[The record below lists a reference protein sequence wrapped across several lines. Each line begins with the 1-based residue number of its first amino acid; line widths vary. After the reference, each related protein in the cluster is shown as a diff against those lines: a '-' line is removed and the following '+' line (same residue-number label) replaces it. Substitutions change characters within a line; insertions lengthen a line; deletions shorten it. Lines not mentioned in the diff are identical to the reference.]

1 MGNADY
7 YVWEKDGKRVANNTP
22 GSTRIIV
29 SENSEENTRIANEQA
44 QKNKMNQE
52 ANEWKAFMD
61 NSHKN
66 AAADRAS
73 KFGSFKQAHG
83 QDPGFFG
90 GIANVAGEAI
100 KPLVTNVINPLVKP
114 LANIIDEVN
123 KVVPIV
129 DAAKFITN
137 PAGQIINE
145 VGKVVGVDQGILNVI
160 SVVTNP
166 VGYLT
171 DKVVGGAID
180 KSGLDVGSATGLVR
194 NVVTNAATAGIKSIG
209 DDQPSVVHK
218 KPRYDEPVGNR
229 APASTRTL
237 ADMEKIDPPIKNDPY
252 DTKVI
257 RAPITKEYRDVK
269 RAYDTGYAIG
279 TAIDK
284 GMEWLSKPK
293 TGTGPSFLPN
303 RGNLQP
309 KKKE

>member
-1 MGNADY
+1 MGNQDY
-7 YVWEKDGKRVANNTP
+7 YAYELDGKRVADNTP
-22 GSTRIIV
+22 GAKRILV
-29 SENSEENTRIANEQA
+29 SAHDEGIAKSDKEAARKRKDIEDYQNTGKEIASQ
-44 QKNKMNQE
+44 
-52 ANEWKAFMD
+52 WKT
-61 NSHKN
+61 S
-66 AAADRAS
+66 RAES
-73 KFGSFKQAHG
+73 DAKPKTYVQAHG
-83 QDPGFFG
+83 QDPGLFG
-90 GIANVAGEAI
+90 GIANAAGEAI

-123 KVVPIV
+123 KVVPVV

-194 NVVTNAATAGIKSIG
+194 NVVTNAATAGINSIG

-257 RAPITKEYRDVK
+257 RAPFTKEFRDVK

-293 TGTGPSFLPN
+293 IGTGPAFLPD
-303 RGNLQP
+303 RGKLQP
-309 KKKE
+309 Q